1 MFFIK
6 KKYFKSII
14 LFLIALILGL
24 LFIGN
29 YNLKSNI
36 IENNE
41 NMNSTEALLPQLT
54 TPCNIE
60 NKTGISGVPQD
71 AGLYSSSELGSS
83 GGMAT
88 TEIAHMVS
96 ASQSALTAS
105 NNACSDPPPLPEEEL
120 NDDDNTCTHNLV

>member
-29 YNLKSNI
+29 YNLKFNI

-41 NMNSTEALLPQLT
+41 NMLSPKVTK
-54 TPCNIE
+54 PCNIE
-60 NKTGISGVPQD
+60 NKTGISGIPQD

-83 GGMAT
+83 GNMTT
-88 TEIAHMVS
+88 TEIAHLVS
-96 ASQSALTAS
+96 SAQTTLTSA
-105 NNACSDPPPLPEEEL
+105 NNACSDPDPLPEEEL
-120 NDDDNTCTHNLV
+120 NDDINTCTHNLV